1 MSLDLDFDLDL
12 NRIDR
17 IIDTFAAMLQ
27 RRSIA
32 RELEDLRR
40 FAVEPEQI
48 DELVLAAI
56 QASFCLDDGGLADAP
71 RLNLQSVAEAA

>member
-32 RELEDLRR
+32 RELEDLKRL
-40 FAVEPEQI
+40 AVEPEQI

-56 QASFCLDDGGLADAP
+56 QASFCFDDERIVDAP
-71 RLNLQSVAEAA
+71 RLSLDSPAAAA